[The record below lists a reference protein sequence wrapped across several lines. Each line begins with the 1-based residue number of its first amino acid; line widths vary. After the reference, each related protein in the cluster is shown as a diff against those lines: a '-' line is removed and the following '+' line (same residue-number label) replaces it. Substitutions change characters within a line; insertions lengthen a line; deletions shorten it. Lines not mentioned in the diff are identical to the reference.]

1 MYSFFRL
8 IPNDDLEDSHSSKSD
23 GDGSD
28 QEEGIG
34 LAGREA
40 KMHQVED
47 DELGDGLKVTLSS
60 DGSLDTN
67 DSFNSHR
74 HHPLNHQ
81 DAIGG
86 FMGLNSMDTSG
97 LGGGGG
103 GCNSAPVTI
112 GASTDLLT
120 PNAAATRRRRKLPEI
135 PKNKKCKWKLK
146 NCITR
151 SPHYPACMM

>member
-1 MYSFFRL
+1 M
-8 IPNDDLEDSHSSKSD
+8 EDSHSSKSD

-28 QEEGIG
+28 QEDGIG
-34 LAGREA
+34 LVDHEP
-40 KMHQVED
+40 KMRQVED

-86 FMGLNSMDTSG
+86 FLGMDTSG
-97 LGGGGG
+97 LGG
-103 GCNSAPVTI
+103 NSAPVTI
-112 GASTDLLT
+112 GASTDLLA
-120 PNAAATRRRRKLPEI
+120 PNSAATRRRRKLPEI
-135 PKNKKCKWKLK
+135 PNIL
-146 NCITR
+146 NYL
-151 SPHYPACMM
+151 YP

>member
-1 MYSFFRL
+1 MA
-8 IPNDDLEDSHSSKSD
+8 D
-23 GDGSD
+23 GKL
-28 QEEGIG
+28 Q
-34 LAGREA
+34 R
-40 KMHQVED
+40 QVED

-86 FMGLNSMDTSG
+86 FIGINGMTP
-97 LGGGGG
+97 
-103 GCNSAPVTI
+103 APTVTNVGPI
-112 GASTDLLT
+112 TELLT

-135 PKNKKCKWKLK
+135 PKNKKCEWGTIIMSSRLLYSIEILRVK
-146 NCITR
+146 
-151 SPHYPACMM
+151 

>member
-1 MYSFFRL
+1 M
-8 IPNDDLEDSHSSKSD
+8 EDSTSSKSD

-28 QEEGIG
+28 QEDGIG
-34 LAGREA
+34 GMGMAEREREP
-40 KMHQVED
+40 KLRQVED

-86 FMGLNSMDTSG
+86 IMGMAPNALS
-97 LGGGGG
+97 
-103 GCNSAPVTI
+103 SAPVTI

-135 PKNKKCKWKLK
+135 PKNQKCK
-146 NCITR
+146 
-151 SPHYPACMM
+151 

>member
-1 MYSFFRL
+1 M
-8 IPNDDLEDSHSSKSD
+8 EDSTSSKSD

-28 QEEGIG
+28 QEDGIG
-34 LAGREA
+34 GMGMAEREREP
-40 KMHQVED
+40 KLRQVED

-86 FMGLNSMDTSG
+86 IMGM
-97 LGGGGG
+97 
-103 GCNSAPVTI
+103 A
-112 GASTDLLT
+112 
-120 PNAAATRRRRKLPEI
+120 PNAL
-135 PKNKKCKWKLK
+135 
-146 NCITR
+146 
-151 SPHYPACMM
+151 